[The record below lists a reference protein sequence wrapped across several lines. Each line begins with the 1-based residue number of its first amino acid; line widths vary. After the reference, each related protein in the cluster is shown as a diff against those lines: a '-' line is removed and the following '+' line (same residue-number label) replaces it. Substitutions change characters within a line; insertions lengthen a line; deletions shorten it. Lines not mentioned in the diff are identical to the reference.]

1 MIKIIDELGEEIYKD
16 YNELFYTKL
25 VQRKVN
31 FNSIT
36 NEYITYLQMLED
48 INKKQLAI
56 CDIPLIETLTNDKH
70 NRKYRND
77 YIARY
82 LKKYGRCDGM
92 PFINELNKIIKEH
105 NINLDGDF
113 YCDLY
118 KSLGDKE

>member
-1 MIKIIDELGEEIYKD
+1 MIKIIDELDEEIYKD

-36 NEYITYLQMLED
+36 NEYIAYLQMLED

-92 PFINELNKIIKEH
+92 PFINELDKIIKEH

-118 KSLGDKE
+118 KD